1 MRGLLEKYCRSN
13 PYNWFNFFDFWG
25 EGMGSSGRCARGRAG
40 CWGPLCWGWQAWRG
54 GAAVSA
60 AAATAQDLAQD
71 LDKLM
76 ALLAQR
82 QHGHVTFVEEHFLAV
97 LDRPVES
104 SGELL
109 YDAPDHLE
117 KRTLKPKPETVVFE
131 HGVITAHR
139 GRHTYVLNLS
149 DYPADRA
156 AYRQHTG
163 DAGGR
168 PSFSRAH
175 LQSHVRRHVGPLD
188 ATAPAFRHLS
198 RKVGEADPHRR
209 RAGRHSF
216 RGNTAGRWR
225 PLAVDHR
232 ARSPAMTRPGVV
244 GTLVWVVL
252 AAIAAVV
259 VVRARYTTDLSAFLP
274 KSPTATQRL
283 LVDQLRDGLASR
295 LIIVA
300 IEGADSQTRAR
311 ISVAMAERLRPDAQ
325 FVSINNG
332 ESAGMDRD
340 RAFLFEHRYLLS
352 DSVTPERF
360 TVEGLKEAIQDT
372 VDLLASPAGLLVK
385 ELLPHDPTG
394 EMVEIVGQ
402 LGGGGAPRTENGVW
416 SSGDGKRALIVAQ
429 TRALGSDTDGQQR
442 AVEAIRRAFAAADGR
457 GSDGAAPANG
467 QAAASGAAPANGQ
480 AGASSAASAG
490 GQAGASSATAAN
502 APAAPNSPH
511 RVTLLMSGPGVFAVN
526 SRATIIKEVT
536 RLSILSTAVIVALLL
551 GVYRS
556 ATALVLGLVP
566 VASGALAGVAAVALG
581 LGVVHGITLGFGVTL
596 IGEAVDYS
604 IYLFIQRDKAPQARR
619 PRPASRT
626 PAPQRRA
633 RGSPTR
639 ARGALG
645 LAALRVADHPAR
657 DARPRCAGLPRC
669 CRPGFSGL
677 AQLGLYSIAGL
688 VAAGLVTRFVLPH
701 WLPRNFAIRDVSP
714 IGVAVSRLLQRVKG
728 APVIAIAVAALA
740 GIVLYIHR
748 DTLWNRELSAL
759 SPVSL
764 ADQDLD
770 AQLRVDIRAPD
781 VRYLVVVSAPD
792 EQSTLDVAEKVG
804 ARLDKL
810 VDADVIGGFDS
821 PAHYLPSQ
829 AATTRTSGELA
840 GLPTSCATRLQ
851 KAVVGMPV
859 RAERLRAFPDRH
871 RDGPNPAASDT
882 QGSR

>member
-1 MRGLLEKYCRSN
+1 
-13 PYNWFNFFDFWG
+13 
-25 EGMGSSGRCARGRAG
+25 
-40 CWGPLCWGWQAWRG
+40 
-54 GAAVSA
+54 
-60 AAATAQDLAQD
+60 
-71 LDKLM
+71 
-76 ALLAQR
+76 
-82 QHGHVTFVEEHFLAV
+82 
-97 LDRPVES
+97 
-104 SGELL
+104 
-109 YDAPDHLE
+109 
-117 KRTLKPKPETVVFE
+117 
-131 HGVITAHR
+131 
-139 GRHTYVLNLS
+139 
-149 DYPADRA
+149 
-156 AYRQHTG
+156 
-163 DAGGR
+163 
-168 PSFSRAH
+168 
-175 LQSHVRRHVGPLD
+175 
-188 ATAPAFRHLS
+188 
-198 RKVGEADPHRR
+198 
-209 RAGRHSF
+209 
-216 RGNTAGRWR
+216 
-225 PLAVDHR
+225 
-232 ARSPAMTRPGVV
+232 MTRPGVV
-244 GTLVWVVL
+244 GTLLWVVL

-311 ISVAMAERLRPDAQ
+311 ISVAMAKRLRPDAQ

-332 ESAGMDRD
+332 ESAAMDRD

-360 TVEGLKEAIQDT
+360 TVEGLKGAIQDT

-442 AVEAIRRAFAAADGR
+442 AVEAIRRAFDA
-457 GSDGAAPANG
+457 ANG
-467 QAAASGAAPANGQ
+467 PADANKPAAGSGQ
-480 AGASSAASAG
+480 AVSNDPRRA
-490 GQAGASSATAAN
+490 
-502 APAAPNSPH
+502 
-511 RVTLLMSGPGVFAVN
+511 TLLMSGPGVFAVN

-536 RLSILSTAVIVALLL
+536 RLSILSTLVIVALLL

-556 ATALVLGLVP
+556 ATALLLGLVP

-604 IYLFIQRDKAPQARR
+604 IYLFIQRQTQ
-619 PRPASRT
+619 ASRT
-626 PAPQRRA
+626 PAHKGQPDTGAGWQR
-633 RGSPTR
+633 SVWPTIR
-639 ARGALG
+639 LG
-645 LAALRVADHPAR
+645 MLTSVCGFASL
-657 DARPRCAGLPRC
+657 LPS
-669 CRPGFSGL
+669 GFSGL

-701 WLPRNFAIRDVSP
+701 WLPRNFAIRDVAP
-714 IGVAVSRLLQRVKG
+714 IGVAVSKLLQRVRG

-781 VRYLVVVSAPD
+781 VRYLVVVTAPD
-792 EQSTLDVAEKVG
+792 EQSTLEVAEKVG

-829 AATTRTSGELA
+829 ATQRARQASLPAADELRE
-840 GLPTSCATRLQ
+840 RLQ

-859 RAERLRAFPDRH
+859 RVERLEPFLTDIATARTQPLLTRKDLDNTSMASGFDALMMRAREHQDPRSQHDSPAHPGQIALLPLRASPSNPSYIDDRRVRSAVEEAAPGQATVLDIKGEADALYSTYLSEAVRLSLAGFAAIVILLLIALRSPLRVVRVVIPLALAVLAIAGGFALLGRQLTILH
-871 RDGPNPAASDT
+871 VIGMLLIVAVGSNYALFFDRRAADAHPGSVPLTLASLLIANVATVASFGILAFSSVPVLAALGSTVAPGALLALVFSALLARHLPEPAPPA
-882 QGSR
+882 QPAVG

>member
-1 MRGLLEKYCRSN
+1 MT
-13 PYNWFNFFDFWG
+13 
-25 EGMGSSGRCARGRAG
+25 RAG
-40 CWGPLCWGWQAWRG
+40 
-54 GAAVSA
+54 
-60 AAATAQDLAQD
+60 
-71 LDKLM
+71 
-76 ALLAQR
+76 
-82 QHGHVTFVEEHFLAV
+82 
-97 LDRPVES
+97 
-104 SGELL
+104 
-109 YDAPDHLE
+109 
-117 KRTLKPKPETVVFE
+117 VV
-131 HGVITAHR
+131 A
-139 GRHTYVLNLS
+139 
-149 DYPADRA
+149 
-156 AYRQHTG
+156 
-163 DAGGR
+163 
-168 PSFSRAH
+168 
-175 LQSHVRRHVGPLD
+175 
-188 ATAPAFRHLS
+188 
-198 RKVGEADPHRR
+198 
-209 RAGRHSF
+209 
-216 RGNTAGRWR
+216 
-225 PLAVDHR
+225 
-232 ARSPAMTRPGVV
+232 
-244 GTLVWVVL
+244 TLVWVVL
-252 AAIAAVV
+252 AATAAVV
-259 VVRARYTTDLSAFLP
+259 IVRARYTTDLSAFLP

-311 ISVAMAERLRPDAQ
+311 ISVAMAERLRPDEQ

-352 DSVTPERF
+352 DSVTPGRF
-360 TVEGLKEAIQDT
+360 TVEGLKGAIQDT

-442 AVEAIRRAFAAADGR
+442 AVEAIRRAFAAAG
-457 GSDGAAPANG
+457 GA
-467 QAAASGAAPANGQ
+467 AAASGP
-480 AGASSAASAG
+480 AGAS
-490 GQAGASSATAAN
+490 GQAV
-502 APAAPNSPH
+502 PNGP
-511 RVTLLMSGPGVFAVN
+511 RRATLLMSGPGVFAVN

-556 ATALVLGLVP
+556 ATALLLGLVP

-604 IYLFIQRDKAPQARR
+604 IYLFIQRQTLAPQALP
-619 PRPASRT
+619 PRALASRT
-626 PAPQRRA
+626 PAPQTPAHEGQPRPGTGWER
-633 RGSPTR
+633 SVWPTIR
-639 ARGALG
+639 LG
-645 LAALRVADHPAR
+645 MLTSVCGFASL
-657 DARPRCAGLPRC
+657 LPS
-669 CRPGFSGL
+669 GFSGL

-701 WLPRNFAIRDVSP
+701 WLPRNFAIRDVAP
-714 IGVAVSRLLQRVKG
+714 IGVAVSKLLQRVRG
-728 APVIAIAVAALA
+728 APIIAIAVAALA

-781 VRYLVVVSAPD
+781 VRYLVVISAPD
-792 EQSTLDVAEKVG
+792 EQSTLEVAEKVS

-810 VDADVIGGFDS
+810 IDADVIGGFDS

-829 AATTRTSGELA
+829 ATQRARQASLPAADELRE
-840 GLPTSCATRLQ
+840 RLQ
-851 KAVVGMPV
+851 RAVVGMPV
-859 RAERLRAFPDRH
+859 RIERLEPFLTDIATARTQPLLTRKDLDNTSIAGGFDALMMRARVHQDSRGPHDSPGHPGQIALLPLRASPSNPSYIDDRRVRSAVEEAAPGQATVLDIKGEADALYSTYLSEAVRLSLAGFAAIVILLLIALRSPLRVVRVVIPLALAVLAVAGGFALLGRQLTILH
-871 RDGPNPAASDT
+871 VIGMLLIVAVGSNYALFFDRRAADAHPGSVPLTLASLLIANVATVVSFGILAFSSVPVLAALGSTVAPGALLALVFSALLARHLPELAPPAQPAV
-882 QGSR
+882 G